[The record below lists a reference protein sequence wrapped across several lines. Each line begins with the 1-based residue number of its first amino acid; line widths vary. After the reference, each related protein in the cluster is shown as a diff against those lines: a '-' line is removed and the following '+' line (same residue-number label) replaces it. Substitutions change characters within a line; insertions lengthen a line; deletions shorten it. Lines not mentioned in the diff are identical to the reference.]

1 MKIDGRLIAEE
12 IKERL
17 KKEVA
22 SLSSQNITPH
32 LAVILVGNNP
42 SSLVYIR
49 QKKKVGEEIG
59 VKVVVYNLSKSD
71 KDTSDGVQSTP
82 PRWRNLKDKL
92 INLVNKLNS
101 DPSVHGI
108 IIQRPLPIDI
118 GKDELD
124 RLVIPKKDVDGFHP
138 ESPFTPPVAL
148 AVIKILEWVSLN
160 SPGRSPYGHLPGVAK
175 RFLEGESWEKWLKNK
190 RILVIGRGET
200 AGRPI
205 AETLKK
211 ITDKITIAHSKTAN
225 LKEVC
230 LASDIIISCV
240 GKRPILRRSK
250 GRPQNGPFIVR
261 HDMVS
266 PDTLLIGVG
275 LHQENGKLATDYDQK
290 EIAGKVA
297 FYTPVPGGV
306 GPVNVACLMENLIFA
321 TKSLFGNCHSE
332 PAQLAGRGISQ
343 LV

>member
-22 SLSSQNITPH
+22 SLSSQNILPH

-138 ESPFTPPVAL
+138 KSPFTPPVAL

-205 AETLKK
+205 ADTLIK
-211 ITDKITIAHSKTAN
+211 INPKLAIAHSQTTN
-225 LKEVC
+225 MKEVC
-230 LASDIIISCV
+230 LSSDIIITCV
-240 GKRPILRRSK
+240 GRPH
-250 GRPQNGPFIVR
+250 IVR
-261 HDMVS
+261 HDMVTS
-266 PDTLLIGVG
+266 KTILIGVG
-275 LHQENGKLATDYDQK
+275 LHPEEEKLQTDYDQK